1 MTINRR
7 ALLGLGTA
15 AAVTAL
21 TTFSRGA
28 PALAQSGGYKLIRHG
43 HVLTLDPTLG
53 EIPDGDVLILDDE
66 IVDVGSQ
73 LSLPGGQ
80 GTIIE
85 ADGMVVAPGLID
97 NHRHMWGTLLRG
109 FSGDHT
115 FGDYF
120 GQVLLTISPLLTTDD
135 VYLGCLL
142 GAY

>member
-1 MTINRR
+1 PVHIIVHIEGRERRGRPSASDCRCAAHPMTINRR

-66 IVDVGSQ
+66 RS
-73 LSLPGGQ
+73 
-80 GTIIE
+80 E
-85 ADGMVVAPGLID
+85 E
-97 NHRHMWGTLLRG
+97 
-109 FSGDHT
+109 HT
-115 FGDYF
+115 SEL
-120 GQVLLTISPLLTTDD
+120 QSRENLV
-135 VYLGCLL
+135 C
-142 GAY
+142 